1 MIPPGL
7 DPGPFLMFVSDQRC
21 VMFADM
27 DVFAEGLRGLG
38 NSLWGYTRHCYNEGT
53 GLTQKRFP
61 KFVQFLA
68 MLLPQP
74 LQLLPE
80 RFTGALL
87 QDELGP
93 VGPTMRRTI

>member
-38 NSLWGYTRHCYNEGT
+38 NSLWGYTRHCYTAPKALKARGFS
-53 GLTQKRFP
+53 RFMS
-61 KFVQFLA
+61 V
-68 MLLPQP
+68 M
-74 LQLLPE
+74 
-80 RFTGALL
+80 
-87 QDELGP
+87 
-93 VGPTMRRTI
+93 